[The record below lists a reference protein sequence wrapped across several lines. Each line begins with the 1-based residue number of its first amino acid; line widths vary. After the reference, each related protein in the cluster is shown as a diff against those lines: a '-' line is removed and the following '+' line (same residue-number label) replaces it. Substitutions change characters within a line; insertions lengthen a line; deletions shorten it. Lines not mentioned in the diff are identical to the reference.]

1 MDKRTFAKKIDST
14 LLRPTATEAEIREV
28 CRVAREYGFATVALP
43 AQWMLLAIEL
53 LEGSG
58 VGFDAAVGFPLG
70 IQSTATKVRE
80 AVEAVENGATE
91 VDMVMALGK
100 FKSGMYKEVEDEI
113 RQVVDAVSGIVTK
126 VIIETHY
133 LTDEEKRIAA
143 EIVANAGADFV
154 KTSTGFTP
162 TGATVE
168 DVKLLYEAVGD
179 RIKVKASG
187 GIRTT
192 EQALALL
199 EAGASRLG
207 ASNAHVLVDGLK
219 EE

>member
-1 MDKRTFAKKIDST
+1 MDKLTFAKKIDST
-14 LLRPTATEAEIREV
+14 LLRPTATEAEIREI
-28 CRVAREYGFATVALP
+28 CRLAREYKFATVALP
-43 AQWMLLAIEL
+43 SQFMELAIEL

-70 IQSTATKVRE
+70 IQSTETKVHE
-80 AVEAVENGATE
+80 AVEAVRKGATE
-91 VDMVMALGK
+91 VDMVIALGK
-100 FKSGMYKEVEDEI
+100 FKSGLYKEVEEEI
-113 RQVVDAVSGIVTK
+113 RRVVEAVPGITTK
-126 VIIETHY
+126 VIIETYY

-143 EIVANAGADFV
+143 ELAANAGADFV
-154 KTSTGFTP
+154 KTSTGFAP

-168 DVKLLYEAVGD
+168 DVKLLYDAVGD

-199 EAGASRLG
+199 EVGASRIG
-207 ASNAHVLVDGLK
+207 ASNAHILVDGLR
-219 EE
+219 ES

>member
-1 MDKRTFAKKIDST
+1 MNKKEFAKKIDST
-14 LLRPTATEAEIREV
+14 LLRPDATEAEIREL
-28 CRVAREYGFATVALP
+28 CRIAREYGFATVALP
-43 AQWMLLAIEL
+43 SQYMKLALEL

-58 VGFDAAVGFPLG
+58 VGFDALRFPLG
-70 IQSTATKVRE
+70 IQSTETKVHE
-80 AVEAVENGATE
+80 AVEAVKLGCTE

-100 FKSGMYKEVEDEI
+100 FKSGKYQEVEDEI
-113 RQVVDAVSGIVTK
+113 RAVREAIPDVVLK

-133 LTDEEKRIAA
+133 LTDDEKRKAA
-143 EIVANAGADFV
+143 ELVANAGADFV
-154 KTSTGFTP
+154 KTSTGFAP

-168 DVKLLYEAVGD
+168 DIKLLYETVGD

-207 ASNAHVLVDGLK
+207 ASNAHRLVDGLK